1 MISVLRDNTKEKFYT
16 KCKHCGSEFEY
27 EYDDVHF
34 KEVAISYNP
43 DSSILCPVCKSV
55 TQAELTTKKDY
66 KESLYSLRFTDIG
79 SSTAL
84 LNSCTFNGDNQN

>member
-16 KCKHCGSEFEY
+16 KCKHCGSELEY

-43 DSSILCPVCKSV
+43 DASILCPVCKSV
-55 TQAELTTKKDY
+55 TQAELTTKRDY
-66 KESLYSLRFTDIG
+66 KESPYSFRFG
-79 SSTAL
+79 SSTTL
-84 LNSCTFNGDNQN
+84 LNSCTFNGGDDA